1 MNTETNFYE
10 NSLDLIRGVSKEIAD
25 SLENELTSQ
34 RSKLKMIASENYCSG
49 AVRACTSSIIMDK
62 YAEGYVDDENGKAVG
77 HRYYSG
83 CKNIDEIE
91 HLGAKWACELFGSEY
106 AYLQPHSGS
115 NANLI
120 AYWAILMAKVIT
132 PTFEG
137 IIEHFYKEKD
147 NKPKTIK
154 DISKEEWEFIRESC
168 HNQRLL
174 SMSLDSGGHL
184 THGDRTNISSQIFD
198 CYSYGVNPDTGL
210 IDYNEVERLA
220 MEIKPLILLAGFSA
234 YPRNLNF
241 KRFREIADK
250 CGAVLMVDFSHPMGL
265 LAGKVLEGEY
275 DPVPY
280 ADIVTSTSHKTMRGP
295 RSAFILSKA
304 WLKPYLEKG
313 CPLVQGG
320 ELPNM
325 VTAKAICFKEAM
337 TPEFR
342 DYAHQIVKNSKVLAE
357 RLMARGIKVVTGG
370 TDNHIVLID
379 VSPLGLTGRQAE
391 QILEDCGIV
400 TNRNSLPNDP
410 NGAWYT
416 SGIRLG
422 TPALTTCGMKEKE
435 MEYIADHISIILAN
449 TKPCITKKGTP
460 SKAKATIR
468 EDIKEDMVKD
478 IEVLL
483 QKYKPYGGIE
493 V

>member
-1 MNTETNFYE
+1 
-10 NSLDLIRGVSKEIAD
+10 
-25 SLENELTSQ
+25 
-34 RSKLKMIASENYCSG
+34 
-49 AVRACTSSIIMDK
+49 
-62 YAEGYVDDENGKAVG
+62 
-77 HRYYSG
+77 
-83 CKNIDEIE
+83 
-91 HLGAKWACELFGSEY
+91 
-106 AYLQPHSGS
+106 
-115 NANLI
+115 
-120 AYWAILMAKVIT
+120 
-132 PTFEG
+132 
-137 IIEHFYKEKD
+137 
-147 NKPKTIK
+147 
-154 DISKEEWEFIRESC
+154 
-168 HNQRLL
+168 
-174 SMSLDSGGHL
+174 
-184 THGDRTNISSQIFD
+184 
-198 CYSYGVNPDTGL
+198 
-210 IDYNEVERLA
+210 
-220 MEIKPLILLAGFSA
+220 
-234 YPRNLNF
+234 
-241 KRFREIADK
+241 
-250 CGAVLMVDFSHPMGL
+250 MVDFSHPMGL

-337 TPEFR
+337 TPEFQ

-357 RLMARGIKVVTGG
+357 RLMANGIRVVTGG

-435 MEYIADHISIILAN
+435 MEYIADHISFILHNA
-449 TKPCITKKGTP
+449 KPSITKKGIP

-468 EDIKEDMVKD
+468 EDMKEEMLKD
-478 IEVLL
+478 IGMLL
-483 QKYKPYGGIE
+483 QEFKPYGGIE
-493 V
+493 I